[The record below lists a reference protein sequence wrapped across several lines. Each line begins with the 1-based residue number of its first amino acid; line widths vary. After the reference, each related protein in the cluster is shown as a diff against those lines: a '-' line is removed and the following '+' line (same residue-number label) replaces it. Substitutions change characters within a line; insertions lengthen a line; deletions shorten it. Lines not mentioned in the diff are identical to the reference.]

1 RRPRFGTGGRRFGH
15 TSLAHHPEDH
25 MTLATL
31 PLTKRPAVPAPAPA
45 AAASDAPPTTSDTTA
60 AASSPAASAPDAPAT
75 AQGTARRWS
84 LPGGLTRAQ
93 TYTAAAIV
101 AAALALAGIG
111 LYLSFEHVAAF
122 AHERLDF
129 ATLGKARLFTVG
141 VDVGILVLIALDL
154 LMAWLRRPIGWVR
167 FPVWLLTGATIV
179 LNAASAAPEDGVWTA
194 VDYVA
199 AFAHG
204 IVPVLFIAVVEIGK
218 TAIDRVVRPE
228 VPAGAG
234 VPLYRWFLA
243 PGPTFALWRR
253 MKLWAVATYA
263 EAVELDKEQR
273 VYRVMLERE
282 YGSVRAAP
290 SDARLPLTMARY
302 GLTVAEA
309 LALPRE
315 AAERTQALQEAEE
328 AAQAAAEQRK
338 ADRAAEARVAAIRR
352 AGTIQAAETEVA
364 ASTSR
369 TEVLAAAEVAAAERA
384 ATAETEA
391 VQSAAAAAAEAD
403 RAEAE
408 QRTAEA
414 RRRASEAEQAATEAK
429 ARASEAAAREA
440 EEEARRAAAEARA
453 EEDRHR
459 AALAARDAAEAVQ
472 AEAEARRRAAEAERR
487 AVEAEDEL
495 NLTPRDRKVRKVARL
510 ILTEGGGHAEHL
522 PLESVMAAC
531 SVSQTTA
538 SEYRAAAASLLAEG
552 YAPEVR

>member
-1 RRPRFGTGGRRFGH
+1 SG
-15 TSLAHHPEDH
+15 
-25 MTLATL
+25 
-31 PLTKRPAVPAPAPA
+31 PASC
-45 AAASDAPPTTSDTTA
+45 ASDTPVTAPST
-60 AASSPAASAPDAPAT
+60 
-75 AQGTARRWS
+75 GRRWS

-93 TYTAAAIV
+93 TTTATAIV

-111 LYLSFEHVAAF
+111 LYLSFEHVAVF
-122 AHERLDF
+122 AHERLKF
-129 ATLGKARLFTVG
+129 TTLGKARLFTVG

-179 LNAASAAPEDGVWTA
+179 LNAASAAPEAGAWA
-194 VDYVA
+194 MVDYVA

-228 VPAGAG
+228 APAGAG

-282 YGSVRAAP
+282 YGSVRKAP

-309 LALPRE
+309 LALP
-315 AAERTQALQEAEE
+315 QEAEQRDQARRE
-328 AAQAAAEQRK
+328 AEEDARLAEEARQQERAAAAEIARI
-338 ADRAAEARVAAIRR
+338 RAAGAV
-352 AGTIQAAETEVA
+352 QAARTEVA

-369 TEVLAAAEVAAAERA
+369 AEVLAAAEVTAAERA
-384 ATAETEA
+384 ASAETEA

-403 RAEAE
+403 RAAAE
-408 QRTAEA
+408 ERAAEA
-414 RRRASEAEQAATEAK
+414 RRHATEADQAATEAR
-429 ARASEAAAREA
+429 ARAAEEAAREA
-440 EEEARRAAAEARA
+440 EAEARKA
-453 EEDRHR
+453 TAD
-459 AALAARDAAEAVQ
+459 ARTE
-472 AEAEARRRAAEAERR
+472 EARRRAAEDQQRAAEADRAAAEAHRR
-487 AVEAEDEL
+487 AVEAERAAVEAEDEVS
-495 NLTPRDRKVRKVARL
+495 LTPRDRKVRKVARM
-510 ILTEGGGHAEHL
+510 ILAEGGGHAEHL
-522 PLESVMAAC
+522 PLESVMTAC
-531 SVSQTTA
+531 GVSQTTA
-538 SEYRAAAASLLAEG
+538 SEYRAAAAQLLAEG
-552 YAPEVR
+552 YRPEAR